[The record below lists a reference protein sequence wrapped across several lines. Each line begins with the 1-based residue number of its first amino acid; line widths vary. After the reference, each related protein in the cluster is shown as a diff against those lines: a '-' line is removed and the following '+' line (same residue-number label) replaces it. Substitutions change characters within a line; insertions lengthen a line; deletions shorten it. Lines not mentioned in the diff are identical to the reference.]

1 MRISIRA
8 AVLIAVAAV
17 LAGCD
22 LGGGSNQ
29 QSAVDEAQ
37 FVVEEFVPKFQQPVE
52 EEENARAGLSAVGRR
67 KTRVV
72 IEMDGD
78 FEPLLRAEIR
88 YGNCDVVT
96 SARVYLLNDV
106 KHGKSETVLDESL
119 RELRA
124 GSGYLILIRRL
135 NEPSA
140 FAGLCG
146 DLALAEEN

>member
-1 MRISIRA
+1 MNMIFRA
-8 AVLIAVAAV
+8 IV
-17 LAGCD
+17 LATLLMVQMGCD
-22 LGGGSNQ
+22 LGGGGVDK
-29 QSAVDEAQ
+29 SAVDEAQ
-37 FVVEEFVPKFQQPVE
+37 VVVDEFVSYHQQPGE
-52 EEENARAGLSAVGRR
+52 EELGARAGLSAVGRR

-88 YGNCDVVT
+88 NGNCDVVT

-106 KHGKSETVLDESL
+106 KQGKSATVLDESL
-119 RELRA
+119 GELRA
-124 GSGYLILIRRL
+124 GAGYLILIRRL
-135 NEPSA
+135 NEPSE

>member
-1 MRISIRA
+1 MRNLFRA
-8 AVLIAVAAV
+8 AVLVALSAV

-22 LGGGSNQ
+22 LGGGGNEK
-29 QSAVDEAQ
+29 SAVDEAQ
-37 FVVEEFVPKFQQPVE
+37 VVVEEFVPKFQQPGEAE
-52 EEENARAGLSAVGRR
+52 EGARAGLSALGRR
-67 KTRVV
+67 QTRVV

-106 KHGKSETVLDESL
+106 KQGKSETVVDVPLGEL
-119 RELRA
+119 RE
-124 GSGYLILIRRL
+124 GSGYLILVRRL
-135 NEPSA
+135 NEPSE

-146 DLALAEEN
+146 DIALAEEN

>member
-1 MRISIRA
+1 M
-8 AVLIAVAAV
+8 
-17 LAGCD
+17 D
-22 LGGGSNQ
+22 
-29 QSAVDEAQ
+29 
-37 FVVEEFVPKFQQPVE
+37 E
-52 EEENARAGLSAVGRR
+52 EEGARAGLSALGPR

-88 YGNCDVVT
+88 NGNCDVVT

-106 KHGKSETVLDESL
+106 KQGKSDTVLDESL

-124 GSGYLILIRRL
+124 GPGYLILIRRL
-135 NEPSA
+135 NEPSD

-146 DLALAEEN
+146 DIAFAEEN

>member
-1 MRISIRA
+1 MISRA
-8 AVLIAVAAV
+8 VV
-17 LAGCD
+17 LAALVVVISGCD
-22 LGGGSNQ
+22 LGGGGGDK
-29 QSAVDEAQ
+29 SAVDEAQ
-37 FVVEEFVPKFQQPVE
+37 FLVEEFVSYHQEPGVE
-52 EEENARAGLSAVGRR
+52 ELGARAGLSAIERR

-88 YGNCDVVT
+88 NGNCDVVT

-106 KHGKSETVLDESL
+106 KQGKSDTVLDESL
-119 RELRA
+119 GELRA
-124 GSGYLILIRRL
+124 GAGYLILIRRL
-135 NEPSA
+135 NEPSE

>member
-1 MRISIRA
+1 MRIFFRA
-8 AVLIAVAAV
+8 VVLVALAAV

-22 LGGGSNQ
+22 LGGGGNGN
-29 QSAVDEAQ
+29 SAVDEAQ
-37 FVVEEFVPKFQQPVE
+37 VVVEEFVPKFQHPQKE
-52 EEENARAGLSAVGRR
+52 GARAGLSALGRR
-67 KTRVV
+67 QTRVA

-106 KHGKSETVLDESL
+106 KQGKSETVVDVPLGEL
-119 RELRA
+119 RE

-135 NEPSA
+135 NESSE

-146 DLALAEEN
+146 DIALAEEN

>member
-1 MRISIRA
+1 MRIFFRA
-8 AVLIAVAAV
+8 AVLVALVAF

-22 LGGGSNQ
+22 LGGGGGK
-29 QSAVDEAQ
+29 SAVDEAQ
-37 FVVEEFVPKFQQPVE
+37 VLVEEFVPKFQQPVE
-52 EEENARAGLSAVGRR
+52 AEAGARAGLSALGRG

-106 KHGKSETVLDESL
+106 KQGKSETVLDVPL

-135 NEPSA
+135 NEPGD
-140 FAGLCG
+140 FTGLCG